1 MNLDEL
7 RAFVAVAE
15 TGSIVAAARSLNF
28 ARATLR
34 RRLDELE
41 ARAGLPLLYR
51 TAQGVTLTEAGAE
64 RTPALSAM
72 V

>member
-7 RAFVAVAE
+7 RAFVAVSE

-41 ARAGLPLLYR
+41 ARAGVPLLY
-51 TAQGVTLTEAGAE
+51 
-64 RTPALSAM
+64 
-72 V
+72 